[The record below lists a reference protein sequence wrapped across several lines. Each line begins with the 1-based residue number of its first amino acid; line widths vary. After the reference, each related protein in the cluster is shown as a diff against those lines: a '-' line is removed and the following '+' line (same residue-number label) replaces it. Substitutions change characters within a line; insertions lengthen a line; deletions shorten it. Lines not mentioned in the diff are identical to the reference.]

1 MTCASVTIRLRGL
14 MYVNLVSQSVT
25 YVSGT
30 FVTLDS
36 GLNTIIRGG
45 AHSNRSHDGLSRS
58 RFFSPRVL
66 PEDLSQWLS

>member
-36 GLNTIIRGG
+36 GLNTPFVKGG
-45 AHSNRSHDGLSRS
+45 IDLHGLPSV
-58 RFFSPRVL
+58 PRCQAGVL
-66 PEDLSQWLS
+66 APLILRLIQF

>member
-36 GLNTIIRGG
+36 GLNNDGG
-45 AHSNRSHDGLSRS
+45 GGDEE
-58 RFFSPRVL
+58 PRMVIGRL
-66 PEDLSQWLS
+66 GV